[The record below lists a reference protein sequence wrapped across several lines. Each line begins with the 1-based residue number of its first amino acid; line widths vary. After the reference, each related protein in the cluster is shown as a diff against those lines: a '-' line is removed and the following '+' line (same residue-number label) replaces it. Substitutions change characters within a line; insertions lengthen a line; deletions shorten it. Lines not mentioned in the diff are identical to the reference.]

1 MNASTGDTAQGPLG
15 ARPRALIIED
25 DLAIAELERDYLEAA
40 GFSADVETN
49 GAAGIKRAIDA
60 MDPALQAGRQ
70 DAGRQD
76 AGRMEMGRPYD
87 LFVVDLMLPG
97 ADGFTVCRELR
108 ERTEKPVLVVSAR
121 SGDIDKVRALG
132 IGADD
137 YVTKPF
143 SPAELVARARAHL
156 DRYERLRGESSAA
169 IISSGDLVIDTEK
182 KAVTAGGAGV
192 QLTATEYA
200 ILLLLARNPGRVYS
214 REEIFEAVR
223 GEGTYGEVSTVTVH
237 MRRLREKIE
246 ADPSNPKHIETVWG
260 MGYRFVD

>member
-1 MNASTGDTAQGPLG
+1 MNAFVEDQSQSKDVEG
-15 ARPRALIIED
+15 ARARALIIED

-40 GFSADVETN
+40 GFAADVETN
-49 GAAGIKRAIDA
+49 GSA
-60 MDPALQAGRQ
+60 ALQRAFDAFDAAQEGGR
-70 DAGRQD
+70 A
-76 AGRMEMGRPYD
+76 YD

-97 ADGFTVCRELR
+97 SDGFTICRELR
-108 ERTEKPVLVVSAR
+108 ERTEKPVIVVSAR

-156 DRYERLRGESSAA
+156 ERYERLRGKQTNAL
-169 IISSGDLVIDTEK
+169 ISSGDLVIDTEK
-182 KAVTAGGAGV
+182 KAVSAGGRPV

-200 ILLLLARNPGRVYS
+200 ILLLLARSPGRVYS
-214 REEIFEAVR
+214 REEIFEAIR

-237 MRRLREKIE
+237 MRRLREKVE
-246 ADPSNPKHIETVWG
+246 ADPSDPKHVETVWG
-260 MGYRFVD
+260 MGYRFVE

>member
-1 MNASTGDTAQGPLG
+1 MNASTGDNAQGPLVN
-15 ARPRALIIED
+15 RPRALIIED

-49 GAAGIKRAIDA
+49 GSAAIKRAIDA
-60 MDPALQAGRQ
+60 MGHGQDTARQSTGRQ
-70 DAGRQD
+70 DA
-76 AGRMEMGRPYD
+76 GRPYD

-156 DRYERLRGESSAA
+156 DRYERLRGESSTA

-182 KAVTAGGAGV
+182 KAVSAGGQGV

-237 MRRLREKIE
+237 MRRLREKVE
-246 ADPSNPKHIETVWG
+246 VDPSNPKHIETVWG

>member
-1 MNASTGDTAQGPLG
+1 MSASTGNPAPPSPG

-49 GAAGIKRAIDA
+49 GASALERAILA
-60 MDPALQAGRQ
+60 MSP
-70 DAGRQD
+70 
-76 AGRMEMGRPYD
+76 ESGRPYD

-97 ADGFTVCRELR
+97 ADGFTICRELR
-108 ERTEKPVLVVSAR
+108 ERSEKPVLVVSAR

-137 YVTKPF
+137 YITKPF

-156 DRYERLRGESSAA
+156 DRYERLRGESGGA

-182 KAVTAGGAGV
+182 KAVSAGGQGV

-260 MGYRFVD
+260 MGYRFVE

>member
-1 MNASTGDTAQGPLG
+1 MSASIGDPAQGPFG
-15 ARPRALIIED
+15 GRPRALIIED

-49 GAAGIKRAIDA
+49 GATALKRAIDA
-60 MDPALQAGRQ
+60 LSHGQESVGA
-70 DAGRQD
+70 
-76 AGRMEMGRPYD
+76 YD

-156 DRYERLRGESSAA
+156 DRYERLRGESDSA

-182 KAVTAGGAGV
+182 KSVSAGGRGV

-246 ADPSNPKHIETVWG
+246 VDPSNPKHVETVWG
-260 MGYRFVD
+260 MGYRFVE

>member
-1 MNASTGDTAQGPLG
+1 MSVSIGDNAQSPPDT
-15 ARPRALIIED
+15 RPRALIIED

-49 GAAGIKRAIDA
+49 GAAAIKRAIDA
-60 MDPALQAGRQ
+60 MGHGPHVGRQ
-70 DAGRQD
+70 DA
-76 AGRMEMGRPYD
+76 ARPYD

-108 ERTEKPVLVVSAR
+108 ERSEKPVLVVSAR

-137 YVTKPF
+137 YITKPF

-156 DRYERLRGESSAA
+156 DRYERLRGESNSA

-182 KAVTAGGAGV
+182 KAVTAGGQGV

-246 ADPSNPKHIETVWG
+246 ADPSNPRHIETVWG